1 VRELV
6 AFDLPPGARFLDELE
21 RTLDAGDAI
30 WPVDQRLPASARARL
45 FDAIAP
51 SVVLT
56 TEGRRRVPGGVPV
69 EAGDALVVATS
80 GTTGAPKGVVLT
92 LDAVL
97 ASARATTTR
106 LGVDPGV
113 DRWCSCLPLSHVGG
127 LSVLTRA
134 LFTKTPVEVL
144 PGFSPDAL
152 EGAARRGATLTSLV
166 PTTYRRLRRPEAFR
180 RILLGGAAPPS
191 MTGENVVVT
200 YGLTETGSG
209 VVYDGLPL
217 DGVEIALG
225 PEGVIALRG
234 LMLLRAYRDGTC
246 PLDPGGWL
254 VTGDVGRIEESGRL
268 VVLGR
273 ADECIV
279 TGGEN
284 VWPDAVEAVI
294 RTIPGCDEVAVA
306 GVADPE
312 WGERVVAF
320 VVGSA
325 VTPTLDE
332 VRAVVR
338 DELGAPAAPKE
349 VVVVDTLPR
358 TPSGKV
364 RRAAL
369 RALAETR

>member
-1 VRELV
+1 
-6 AFDLPPGARFLDELE
+6 
-21 RTLDAGDAI
+21 
-30 WPVDQRLPASARARL
+30 
-45 FDAIAP
+45 
-51 SVVLT
+51 
-56 TEGRRRVPGGVPV
+56 
-69 EAGDALVVATS
+69 
-80 GTTGAPKGVVLT
+80 
-92 LDAVL
+92 
-97 ASARATTTR
+97 
-106 LGVDPGV
+106 
-113 DRWCSCLPLSHVGG
+113 
-127 LSVLTRA
+127 
-134 LFTKTPVEVL
+134 
-144 PGFSPDAL
+144 
-152 EGAARRGATLTSLV
+152 
-166 PTTYRRLRRPEAFR
+166 
-180 RILLGGAAPPS
+180 

-234 LMLLRAYRDGTC
+234 PMLLRAYRDGTC